1 MNQQNKKPDSFRD
14 VVDFS
19 EPSRNVIVIN
29 KEGKV
34 VSVATSEKKP
44 SVATSEKKPSV
55 ANVWKQ
61 RAEKAERL
69 AAERLAAEE
78 AARLAARLAAER
90 LAAAEEAERQAARLA
105 AAEEAER
112 QAARLAAA
120 ERQAARLAAAEEAA
134 RLAAAEEAAR
144 LAAAERLAVEEGAS
158 RLATERLAAAEEAAR
173 LAAAE
178 RLAVEEG
185 ASRLATERLAAAE
198 AATRSFYVE
207 NKAHLREIA
216 RQIVEGIYFLID
228 RYRHIYHIIYY
239 FTSLIGG
246 SVLDL
251 YSELSGTPL
260 DSDQLLLTS
269 DYDITSLLHLTNN
282 THGTINFIERI
293 YQSHLIGTILPLF
306 KKYYD
311 ITFVKSVNHD
321 VYGSNYKYI
330 HNIHNVF
337 LYKNISDNYINF
349 KIVIVKEGFELSL
362 FDINFVNPHDKLHQY
377 LTPINITN
385 ISGLPVP
392 DPITYIKIM
401 MHSMISRGNNAMETT
416 RIKCIKDFKRLEYFI
431 NKMFYKTSI
440 NVFKPRTGIFIGYD
454 RTKQIKD
461 YISDLQ
467 KYYSNLFEL
476 LHIQFPW
483 CNSSRNIKSFA
494 SVLMAPASAAA
505 AASSD
510 QQATPVE
517 SFKYSQDVGELYFYI
532 ENPNQSSLES
542 ITKLI
547 QPSGNVGPSSKQGGG
562 KTIEMFHHCY

>member
-134 RLAAAEEAAR
+134 
-144 LAAAERLAVEEGAS
+144 
-158 RLATERLAAAEEAAR
+158 RLAAAEEAAR